1 MSSEDKPRAGF
12 TRMIDGTAREWE
24 IIENEGA
31 EQAKNLP
38 ARILEHLKLLQGE
51 SGGFAVDRL
60 EHSLQTATRAAE
72 DGRDEEYV
80 ACALLHDIG
89 DTLGPMNH
97 DKIAAAIIEPF
108 VSERNHW
115 IISHHGI
122 FQGYY
127 FFEYFGLDKNMR
139 DKYKDHE
146 YYGDCEEFC
155 RKYDQNSF
163 DPSYSSM
170 PLAEFEP
177 LIQRILTE
185 PRKSIYLVEE

>member
-1 MSSEDKPRAGF
+1 MTTHIERPRAKF
-12 TRMIDGTAREWE
+12 TQMIDGTAEEWA
-24 IIENEGA
+24 IIEHEMVELARG
-31 EQAKNLP
+31 LP
-38 ARILEHLKLLQGE
+38 TRLLAHLKILRDDF
-51 SGGFAVDRL
+51 GGFAVDRL

-97 DKIAAAIIEPF
+97 DQIAAAIIQPF
-108 VSERNHW
+108 VSEKNHW
-115 IISHHGI
+115 IIGHHGI

-127 FFEYFGLDKNMR
+127 FFEYAGLDKNMR
-139 DKYKDHE
+139 DRYKDHE

-163 DPSYSSM
+163 DPHFSSM
-170 PLAEFEP
+170 PLTEFEP
-177 LIQRILTE
+177 IIHRVFKE
-185 PRKSIYLVEE
+185 PKNSIYLAE

>member
-1 MSSEDKPRAGF
+1 MV
-12 TRMIDGTAREWE
+12 
-24 IIENEGA
+24 
-31 EQAKNLP
+31 EQ
-38 ARILEHLKLLQGE
+38 H
-51 SGGFAVDRL
+51 
-60 EHSLQTATRAAE
+60 
-72 DGRDEEYV
+72 Y
-80 ACALLHDIG
+80 
-89 DTLGPMNH
+89 

-170 PLAEFEP
+170 PLTEFEP
-177 LIQRILTE
+177 VIQRILTE

>member
-1 MSSEDKPRAGF
+1 MSIAEKSRTEFA
-12 TRMIDGTAREWE
+12 RMIDGTAKDWE
-24 IIENEGA
+24 IIENEMA
-31 EQAKNLP
+31 EHAKGLP
-38 ARILEHLKLLQGE
+38 ARLLAHLKLLE
-51 SGGFAVDRL
+51 NDFCGFAVDRL

-97 DKIAAAIIEPF
+97 DQIAAAIIQPY

-115 IISHHGI
+115 IVSHHGM

-127 FFEYFGLDKNMR
+127 FFEFFGLDKNMR

-163 DPSYSSM
+163 DTTYSSM
-170 PLAEFEP
+170 PLNEFEP
-177 LIQRILTE
+177 VIQRIFTE
-185 PRKSIYLVEE
+185 PRQSIYLAEP

>member
-1 MSSEDKPRAGF
+1 MTTADKPRAGF
-12 TRMIDGTAREWE
+12 TQMSNGTADDWA
-24 IIENEGA
+24 IIENASA
-31 EQAKNLP
+31 EHVRELPSRLLAHLNLL
-38 ARILEHLKLLQGE
+38 RNDF
-51 SGGFAVDRL
+51 GGFAVDRL

-97 DKIAAAIIEPF
+97 DQIAAAIIQPF

-115 IISHHGI
+115 IVSHHGM

-127 FFEYFGLDKNMR
+127 FFEYCGLDKNMR
-139 DKYKDHE
+139 ETYKDHE

-163 DPSYSSM
+163 DPNFDSM
-170 PLAEFEP
+170 PLVEFEP
-177 LIQRILTE
+177 IVQRIFSA
-185 PRKSIYLVEE
+185 PKQSIYLAE

>member
-1 MSSEDKPRAGF
+1 MTTADKPRAGF
-12 TRMIDGTAREWE
+12 TQMSNGTADDWA
-24 IIENEGA
+24 IIENASA
-31 EQAKNLP
+31 EHVRELPSRLLAHLNLL
-38 ARILEHLKLLQGE
+38 RNDF
-51 SGGFAVDRL
+51 GGFAVDRL

-97 DKIAAAIIEPF
+97 DQIAAAIIQPF
-108 VSERNHW
+108 VSEKNHW
-115 IISHHGI
+115 IVSHHGM

-127 FFEYFGLDKNMR
+127 FFEYCGLDKNMR
-139 DKYKDHE
+139 ETYKDHE

-163 DPSYSSM
+163 DPNFDSM
-170 PLAEFEP
+170 PLVEFEP
-177 LIQRILTE
+177 IVQRIFSA
-185 PRKSIYLVEE
+185 PKQSIYLAE

>member
-1 MSSEDKPRAGF
+1 MSMTEKPRAQF
-12 TRMIDGTAREWE
+12 ARMIDGTARDWE
-24 IIENEGA
+24 IVENEMA
-31 EQAKNLP
+31 EQAKGLP
-38 ARILEHLKLLQGE
+38 ARLLTHLKLLE
-51 SGGFAVDRL
+51 DDFGGFAVDRL

-72 DGRDEEYV
+72 DGKDEEYV

-89 DTLGPMNH
+89 DTLGPVNH
-97 DKIAAAIIEPF
+97 DQIAAAIIQPY

-115 IISHHGI
+115 IVSHHGM

-139 DKYKDHE
+139 EKYKDHE

-163 DPSYSSM
+163 DPTYATM
-170 PLAEFEP
+170 DLVEFEP
-177 LIQRILTE
+177 VIERIFSE
-185 PRKSIYLVEE
+185 PKQSIYLAG

>member
-1 MSSEDKPRAGF
+1 MTTADKPRAGF
-12 TRMIDGTAREWE
+12 TQMRNGTADDWA
-24 IIENEGA
+24 IIENASA
-31 EQAKNLP
+31 EHARELPSRLLAHLNLL
-38 ARILEHLKLLQGE
+38 RDDF
-51 SGGFAVDRL
+51 GGFAVDRL

-97 DKIAAAIIEPF
+97 DQIAAAIIQPF

-115 IISHHGI
+115 IVSHHGM

-127 FFEYFGLDKNMR
+127 FFEYCGLDKNMR
-139 DKYKDHE
+139 ETYKDHE

-163 DPSYSSM
+163 DPNFDSM
-170 PLAEFEP
+170 PLVEFEP
-177 LIQRILTE
+177 IVQRIFSA
-185 PRKSIYLVEE
+185 PKKSIYLAE

>member
-1 MSSEDKPRAGF
+1 MTTHIEKPRAEF
-12 TRMIDGTAREWE
+12 TQMIDGTAEEWA
-24 IIENEGA
+24 IIEHEMA
-31 EQAKNLP
+31 ELAKGLP
-38 ARILEHLKLLQGE
+38 ARLLTHLEILRDDF
-51 SGGFAVDRL
+51 GGFAVDRL

-89 DTLGPMNH
+89 DTLGPLNH
-97 DKIAAAIIEPF
+97 DQIAAAIIQPF
-108 VSERNHW
+108 VSEKNHW
-115 IISHHGI
+115 IIGHHGI

-127 FFEYFGLDKNMR
+127 FFEYAGLDKNMR

-163 DPSYSSM
+163 DPQFSSI
-170 PLAEFEP
+170 PLIEFEP
-177 LIQRILTE
+177 IIHRVFKE
-185 PRKSIYLVEE
+185 PKKSIYLAE

>member
-1 MSSEDKPRAGF
+1 MSIASRPRAEF
-12 TRMIDGTAREWE
+12 ARMIEGTAEDWA
-24 IIENEGA
+24 IVEGEMA
-31 EQAKNLP
+31 EHAKGLP
-38 ARILEHLKLLQGE
+38 SRILAHLKLLE
-51 SGGFAVDRL
+51 NDFGGFAVDRL
-60 EHSLQTATRAAE
+60 EHSRQCATRAAE
-72 DGRDEEYV
+72 DGRDDEYV

-97 DKIAAAIIEPF
+97 DQIAAAIIQPY

-115 IISHHGI
+115 IVSHHGM

-139 DKYKDHE
+139 EKDKDPE

-163 DPSYSSM
+163 DPTYSSM
-170 PLAEFEP
+170 PLTEFEP
-177 LIQRILTE
+177 VIERIFTE
-185 PRKSIYLVEE
+185 PRQSIYLAAQ

>member
-1 MSSEDKPRAGF
+1 MTTHIEKPRAEF
-12 TRMIDGTAREWE
+12 TQMIDGTAEEWA
-24 IIENEGA
+24 IIEQEIV
-31 EQAKNLP
+31 ELAKGLP
-38 ARILEHLKLLQGE
+38 ARLLTHLKILRDDF
-51 SGGFAVDRL
+51 GGFAVDRL

-89 DTLGPMNH
+89 DTLGPLNH
-97 DKIAAAIIEPF
+97 DQIAAAIIQPF
-108 VSERNHW
+108 VSEKNHW
-115 IISHHGI
+115 IIGHHGI

-127 FFEYFGLDKNMR
+127 FFEYAGLDKNMR

-163 DPSYSSM
+163 DPQFSSM
-170 PLAEFEP
+170 PLSEFEP
-177 LIQRILTE
+177 IIHRVFKKAK
-185 PRKSIYLVEE
+185 KSIYLAE

>member
-1 MSSEDKPRAGF
+1 MSIAEKPRAEF
-12 TRMIDGTAREWE
+12 ARMIDGTAKDWD
-24 IIENEGA
+24 IIENDMA
-31 EQAKNLP
+31 EQAKCLP
-38 ARILEHLKLLQGE
+38 ARILAHLKLLEGE

-60 EHSLQTATRAAE
+60 EHCLQTATRAAE

-97 DKIAAAIIEPF
+97 DQIAAAIVQPY
-108 VSERNHW
+108 VSEKNHW
-115 IISHHGI
+115 IVGHHGM

-163 DPSYSSM
+163 DPTYATM
-170 PLAEFEP
+170 ALVEFEP
-177 LIQRILTE
+177 VIQRIFME
-185 PRKSIYLVEE
+185 PKHSIYLVAQ

>member
-1 MSSEDKPRAGF
+1 MTTADKPRAGF
-12 TRMIDGTAREWE
+12 TQMSNGTADDWA
-24 IIENEGA
+24 IIENASA
-31 EQAKNLP
+31 EHARELPSRLLAHLNLL
-38 ARILEHLKLLQGE
+38 RDDF
-51 SGGFAVDRL
+51 GGFAIDRL

-97 DKIAAAIIEPF
+97 DQIAAAIIQPF

-115 IISHHGI
+115 IVSHHGM

-127 FFEYFGLDKNMR
+127 FFEYCGLDKNMR
-139 DKYKDHE
+139 ETYKDHE

-163 DPSYSSM
+163 DPNFDSM
-170 PLAEFEP
+170 PLVEFEP
-177 LIQRILTE
+177 IVQRIFTA
-185 PRKSIYLVEE
+185 PKQSIYLAE